1 MFLYL
6 FIIIK
11 AKTGTFLSFHI
22 RKLSFSLFWHSLFLF
37 HSYPHYF
44 FLSHFTFVWW
54 GALIIFGFSLLF
66 ISILLFLIKLTATQ
80 AFLWGDGRCA
90 RIRRYR
96 DKGRSVFKV
105 PFLAEEV
112 SCTHINHG
120 KDWCVMCAGDT
131 QGGTDV
137 CWISEGI
144 LGAECYCTSRA
155 LRGNG

>member
-6 FIIIK
+6 FTIIK
-11 AKTGTFLSFHI
+11 AKTGTFLSFPI

-44 FLSHFTFVWW
+44 SLSYFTFVWC
-54 GALIIFGFSLLF
+54 GVRIIFGFSLLF

-90 RIRRYR
+90 RFRRFR
-96 DKGRSVFKV
+96 DKGRSVFKI

-112 SCTHINHG
+112 SCMYINNG
-120 KDWCVMCAGDT
+120 KRLTC
-131 QGGTDV
+131 QV
-137 CWISEGI
+137 CWRHTGRDSCLLNQRRHPGSWV
-144 LGAECYCTSRA
+144 LLYQ
-155 LRGNG
+155 